1 MKRGNISVGSA
12 GCLAPWQDF
21 SCSSVV
27 AVFVVIRVFT
37 LMFTLFPE
45 EKETYN
51 PHELYCR
58 CAI

>member
-1 MKRGNISVGSA
+1 MGSA
-12 GCLAPWQDF
+12 GRLGPWQDF
-21 SCSSVV
+21 SRSSVV

-51 PHELYCR
+51 PHVLYFS